1 MKQLLPALFLILMMY
16 NLQGQDTTAV
26 LPNKF
31 FQPSKQQTFITV
43 DNITIATYNLQLSV
57 MEREM
62 AELESRESQAVLKR
76 DTAELIKLWARD
88 FTLDEASD
96 KLVNGKNPLPYYA
109 SFSRLIER
117 CTPVG
122 NDVYTSGYEMVQLL
136 PTNGP
141 MKDPVKRTFFHAWTR
156 KNGQW
161 KLITRTND

>member
-1 MKQLLPALFLILMMY
+1 MKQLLSSVFLIL
-16 NLQGQDTTAV
+16 LVHTLHAQDTTAV

-31 FQPSKQQTFITV
+31 FQSPKQQTFITIG
-43 DNITIATYNLQLSV
+43 NITIVTYNLQLSV
-57 MEREM
+57 IEREM
-62 AELESRESQAVLKR
+62 AGLESRECDATLKR

-88 FTLDEASD
+88 FTLDEAPD

-141 MKDPVKRTFFHAWTR
+141 MKDPVKRAFFHAWTR